1 VSIEKLKIENHQEL
15 EDIITKEMSQIEKD
29 LTMICNHIPINDKA
43 TLDVLC
49 HDENGQLVIVQMN
62 VDEDDTMLLHG
73 IQSLDYVDKFKSFLK
88 ATYNKHKIDDKE
100 KPRLIMVAPSFSDAV
115 RRAVESMKG
124 IRVDLYEFE
133 YLKLGDHKGLRLQ
146 PIFASTS
153 HIIPPTVHPQE
164 EEKQPEKKREP
175 KQAKKKEPMPEPEP
189 EQIVEHKEEE
199 LKPTETP
206 ETQEQ
211 QPAIEKPTE
220 QPQQFRPN
228 REESKKKPRWF

>member
-1 VSIEKLKIENHQEL
+1 MSIEKLKIENHQEL
-15 EDIITKEMSQIEKD
+15 EDMITKEMGQIEKD

-49 HDENGQLVIVQMN
+49 HDENGQLVIVQLN

-146 PIFASTS
+146 PIFASAT
-153 HIIPPTVHPQE
+153 HTVPPVVHPQE
-164 EEKQPEKKREP
+164 EEKQVEKKREP
-175 KQAKKKEPMPEPEP
+175 RTAKKKEPVPEPA
-189 EQIVEHKEEE
+189 QIPEHKEEE
-199 LKPTETP
+199 IKPPEIPEPESPTP
-206 ETQEQ
+206 
-211 QPAIEKPTE
+211 PIEKPRE
-220 QPQQFRPN
+220 QPSFKSD
-228 REESKKKPRWF
+228 REETKKKPRWF

>member
-1 VSIEKLKIENHQEL
+1 MSIEKLKIENHQEL

-29 LTMICNHIPINDKA
+29 LTLICNHIPINDKA

-115 RRAVESMKG
+115 RAAVESMKG

-146 PIFASTS
+146 SIFASVS
-153 HIIPPTVHPQE
+153 HVVSTATAPRE
-164 EEKQPEKKREP
+164 EERPPEKKREP
-175 KQAKKKEPMPEPEP
+175 KQTKKKEPIPEPEP
-189 EQIVEHKEEE
+189 EQIVEHTEEE
-199 LKPTETP
+199 LKPPEITEPQEPQPPIETP
-206 ETQEQ
+206 KDEPEQ
-211 QPAIEKPTE
+211 FKPH
-220 QPQQFRPN
+220 